1 MIKVKSQQVSISKKW
16 IEKLKTIKKDKENNI
31 LKDNNTIVMDIDRS
45 GTCIVVNE
53 KDNNDRDELDSAS
66 SSNSGLEVEEE

>member
-1 MIKVKSQQVSISKKW
+1 
-16 IEKLKTIKKDKENNI
+16 
-31 LKDNNTIVMDIDRS
+31 MDIDRS

-66 SSNSGLEVEEE
+66 SSNSGLEVEEEYYIFCS

>member
-31 LKDNNTIVMDIDRS
+31 LKDNNTIIMDNDRS
-45 GTCIVVNE
+45 STCIVVNE
-53 KDNNDRDELDSAS
+53 KDPNDSDELDSAS